1 MAIRVTAKTLVPHLL
16 VAMESASGKTTNL
29 IKVDDAFIEKV
40 CELANIDPECLGRDP
55 KGNRLVNRQV
65 LYAERV
71 LRDRGIAQKCRRG
84 YYQLSDSHCGATETE
99 TVTPTPTPVVTP
111 TPTPTVSKVEES
123 WEDLVEVEVE
133 KPTNPLLY
141 TAPVEGFPS
150 VGIYKDAH
158 LRGIAVSQTKCFGHW
173 SGSAR
178 SVCSACPLAKFCFE
192 KQNLDLEAFAVSL
205 LEKKS
210 APKSDTP
217 QSDDA
222 PKKAKATKAK
232 AKKGAKMQVDM
243 SKCRQIKA
251 ALAGSCV
258 HCKKPHEVGED
269 VIWVP
274 GEGTFHVDCVEAI

>member
-1 MAIRVTAKTLVPHLL
+1 MANKVTAKTLVPHLL

-29 IKVDDAFIEKV
+29 IKVDDAFIENV
-40 CELANIDPECLGRDP
+40 CSLANIDPECLGRDP

-84 YYQLSDSHCGATETE
+84 YYQLSASHCGVS
-99 TVTPTPTPVVTP
+99 TVEVEQTPTPTPTPVKAKPQP
-111 TPTPTVSKVEES
+111 TTQPIPFAKMEEVVENTEP
-123 WEDLVEVEVE
+123 V
-133 KPTNPLLY
+133 NPLLY
-141 TAPVEGFPS
+141 TAPVEGFPN
-150 VGIYKDAH
+150 VGIYSDAH

-205 LEKKS
+205 LERNQKPNTPSEDSEPKQKS
-210 APKSDTP
+210 VKS
-217 QSDDA
+217 
-222 PKKAKATKAK
+222 KAKSKS
-232 AKKGAKMQVDM
+232 KKHPVDM

-258 HCKKPHEVGED
+258 HCKKPHAVGED

>member
-1 MAIRVTAKTLVPHLL
+1 MAIRVTAKTLVPHLKT
-16 VAMESASGKTTNL
+16 AMETASGKTTNL

-84 YYQLSDSHCGATETE
+84 YYQLSASHCGATETE
-99 TVTPTPTPVVTP
+99 TETITPTPTPIVTPTPTPNL
-111 TPTPTVSKVEES
+111 VSKVEVEETV
-123 WEDLVEVEVE
+123 EDNKVV
-133 KPTNPLLY
+133 NPLLY
-141 TAPVEGFPS
+141 TVPVEGFPS
-150 VGIYKDAH
+150 VGIYNDAH

-205 LEKKS
+205 LEKQNAS
-210 APKSDTP
+210 KSDTP

-222 PKKAKATKAK
+222 PKKAKATKSK
-232 AKKGAKMQVDM
+232 SKKGTKMQVDM

-251 ALAGSCV
+251 ALAGTCMA
-258 HCKKPHEVGED
+258 CKKPHEVGAD
-269 VIWVP
+269 VVWVP